1 MVWQLETVLRVAESE
16 RLPPVPGFCPH
27 IVGVLEPSCS
37 CGTHPPYERTE
48 LGTSGATCRAQAH
61 DGTSSTSKRHGAASP
76 RQGQRHP
83 GEAQQPRRGISQ
95 AAVRSS
101 NNKKFVHQGLE
112 ARHASVVDELVK
124 HKEPEDFQS
133 RYGDDEPRKGS
144 DVLVEALE
152 REVRPTQELCVC
164 S

>member
-1 MVWQLETVLRVAESE
+1 MAPAALASGMALPVRAKASATPAKSSSRAICPTLRSLTA
-16 RLPPVPGFCPH
+16 RK
-27 IVGVLEPSCS
+27 
-37 CGTHPPYERTE
+37 
-48 LGTSGATCRAQAH
+48 Q
-61 DGTSSTSKRHGAASP
+61 SP
-76 RQGQRHP
+76 LDN
-83 GEAQQPRRGISQ
+83 RGISQ
-95 AAVRSS
+95 AAVCSS
-101 NNKKFVHQGLE
+101 TNKKFVHQGLE